1 MGPKRRRAEA
11 SDGQLNAGLSAAEA
25 FSSTAEQ
32 SESSTHQDPVSPDS
46 EQNSSPRDGNDT
58 NIASN
63 RAGTSRKKSE
73 PVKSA
78 CGQCQKRKTK
88 CSGQRPV
95 CGFCHERG
103 LECSWEIGDGLTRN
117 ADLRQRLAE
126 ANEHAVDVDMLVHHM
141 RTNTDAVATTL
152 LAKLRLGDSIRD
164 LATGIREGTSMEGND
179 RYDQA
184 RRPSQGAERCVQLR
198 YCTAGL
204 HHTDSSGRV
213 ISTNLLSTR
222 HRLLPAARMCSTGLE
237 IKEFNA

>member
-11 SDGQLNAGLSAAEA
+11 SDSQFNAGPSAADA
-25 FSSTAEQ
+25 SSSTAEQ
-32 SESSTHQDPVSPDS
+32 PESSTHQEPVSPNS

-126 ANEHAVDVDMLVHHM
+126 ANEHALDVDILVHDM

-164 LATGIREGTSMEGND
+164 LATGIRDGTSMEGND

-184 RRPSQGAERCVQLR
+184 RWPSQGAERPSYQYESADHETSPSANRPYVFDWPGNQR
-198 YCTAGL
+198 T
-204 HHTDSSGRV
+204 
-213 ISTNLLSTR
+213 
-222 HRLLPAARMCSTGLE
+222 
-237 IKEFNA
+237 